1 MNNKLLALNIVIA
14 VVDTIIAA
22 LAILALAFAAVH
34 FDKWGI
40 SLLCI
45 VPLLFF
51 YSHSLIIEADIDS
64 AEESGDKNDG

>member
-14 VVDTIIAA
+14 VVDTLIAA
-22 LAILALAFAAVH
+22 LAIVTLAFAAVH

-40 SLLCI
+40 ALLCI

-51 YSHSLIIEADIDS
+51 YSHSLIIEADIEA
-64 AEESGDKNDG
+64 AEEGSDNNS

>member
-14 VVDTIIAA
+14 VVDTLIAA
-22 LAILALAFAAVH
+22 LAIVTLAYAAVH
-34 FDKWGI
+34 FGKWGI
-40 SLLCI
+40 ALLCI

-64 AEESGDKNDG
+64 AEEGGDKENG